1 MIFND
6 VEIRNE
12 ITKLRNEVEK
22 LKEGSLLVEVSKDK
36 TIKLIQCKGGCNAAV
51 VMEDYEVYTSRLSMK
66 MQNPHAYYLYK
77 GYCANCAPHQA
88 KLDEAIKIARSN
100 PNCVIEKCGESKKVK

>member
-1 MIFND
+1 
-6 VEIRNE
+6 
-12 ITKLRNEVEK
+12 
-22 LKEGSLLVEVSKDK
+22 
-36 TIKLIQCKGGCNAAV
+36 
-51 VMEDYEVYTSRLSMK
+51 MK